1 MHTHG
6 RDSQQGPDPTS
17 SPRPAHQH
25 ERDFEDWAGAHAD
38 ELMRTA
44 LLLTGEHHLAEDLLQ
59 DVLERTYLHWRR
71 IQQPGAYARTVMARA
86 VTDRWRRL
94 GRRPR
99 EVPLDAL
106 WPEQIDG
113 NRGPGTLSGHH
124 AGDNTG
130 QHRAHDTH
138 DAATRYAEQD
148 EVTAALR
155 RLSPRQRAVLVL
167 RYYEDFTEAQIA
179 DALNCSTG
187 TVKTQAS
194 RGLARLRELL
204 GASRAQPPD
213 PLSTPA
219 RASSPSSP
227 TAPKTLRTPASS
239 SPTSPLPSL
248 PPLPS
253 PQERTR

>member
-1 MHTHG
+1 MHQPG
-6 RDSQQGPDPTS
+6 QDSPQGPDPTCK
-17 SPRPAHQH
+17 PRPAHQG

-44 LLLTGEHHLAEDLLQ
+44 LFLTGEHHLAEDLLQ

-99 EVPLDAL
+99 EVPLEAL
-106 WPEQIDG
+106 WPE
-113 NRGPGTLSGHH
+113 RSAGPDAGHH
-124 AGDNTG
+124 SA
-130 QHRAHDTH
+130 HRSAHDTH
-138 DAATRYAEQD
+138 DATDRYAEQD
-148 EVTAALR
+148 EAITALR

-204 GASRAQPPD
+204 GTSRAQPPD
-213 PLSTPA
+213 AVADPVLAPA
-219 RASSPSSP
+219 RSPSPSS
-227 TAPKTLRTPASS
+227 TSTPSR
-239 SPTSPLPSL
+239 

-253 PQERTR
+253 PQERPR